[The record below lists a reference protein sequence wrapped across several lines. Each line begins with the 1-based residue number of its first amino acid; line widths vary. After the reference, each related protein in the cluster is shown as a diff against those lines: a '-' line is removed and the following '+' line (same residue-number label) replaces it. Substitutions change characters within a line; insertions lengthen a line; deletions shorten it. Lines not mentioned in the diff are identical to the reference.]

1 MDIVVVF
8 AIIVGPIL
16 AIQVQKLI
24 ERVTQRKNAKEAIFK
39 VLMSTRG
46 IPLSPEH
53 VRALNMIDIE
63 FYGNNKKNKKVIAA
77 WRLYLDVLANSPQDF
92 EAPDYKTK
100 LDAWTNKSSD
110 VFTDML
116 FEMTTALGYKF
127 DKVLLKRGSYTPTY
141 YGETELDQHII
152 RKGVADLFLGLKSIP
167 IHVVKTPPIKK
178 KENKQEKPPTKE
190 LR

>member
-100 LDAWTNKSSD
+100 LDAWTNKS
-110 VFTDML
+110 
-116 FEMTTALGYKF
+116 
-127 DKVLLKRGSYTPTY
+127 
-141 YGETELDQHII
+141 I